1 MLILPWNADS
11 EKESN
16 NNTMTTNY
24 DFEMDWIDKDD
35 FVQDF
40 NDSRIEVNNSK
51 FSFNRSLA
59 KAGQ

>member
-11 EKESN
+11 EKGSN

-24 DFEMDWIDKDD
+24 DFEMDWNDKDD

-40 NDSRIEVNNSK
+40 NNSRIEVNNLN
-51 FSFNRSLA
+51 FVPF
-59 KAGQ
+59 